1 MGKTMGEYKS
11 GVIPCERCGVATHS
25 PSDRVMRPKGRAYCN
40 DCAAK
45 LGLDRAEKNLCA
57 ICGKILKKA
66 EVKMVLPSKSFSEG
80 VIPLES
86 RLACIE
92 CYSSIASRSK
102 ARPAVAKRR
111 NERASIKRAL
121 HQSVMQQMM

>member
-1 MGKTMGEYKS
+1 MGEYKA
-11 GVIPCERCGVATHS
+11 GVIPCEICGVATYS
-25 PSDRVMRPKGRAYCN
+25 PSDRVMRPKGRAYCK

-57 ICGKILKKA
+57 ICGKILKKG
-66 EVKMVLPSKSFSEG
+66 EVKMVLPSKSFGEA

-92 CYSSIASRSK
+92 CYASMASRAK

-111 NERASIKRAL
+111 NERALMKRTL
-121 HQSVMQQMM
+121 HESVVQQMM

>member
-1 MGKTMGEYKS
+1 MGEYKA
-11 GVIPCERCGVATHS
+11 GVIPCERCGVATYS
-25 PSDRVMRPKGRAYCN
+25 PSDMVMMPKGRAYCK

-45 LGLDRAEKNLCA
+45 LGISHAEKNLCA

-66 EVKMVLPSKSFSEG
+66 EVKMVLPSKSFGDG

-92 CYSSIASRSK
+92 CYSSMASRVK
-102 ARPAVAKRR
+102 TRPMAAKRR
-111 NERASIKRAL
+111 NERASINRAL
-121 HQSVMQQMM
+121 HKSVVQQMM